1 MAKEQIIVTE
11 PRTDL
16 AWAAVIRALRQFG
29 GYNSVVFDDPVITAV
44 IKAGPWGGWT
54 GLCSKTEVELEY
66 SVKTE
71 FKNLYDHFSRFKE
84 SLPFGALPG
93 AFGSDSNGYAP
104 RPYLVET
111 GICLSSSLKKKLSD
125 FCKINSVFAHKDRR
139 TGPPESKG
147 HDPIGNESKNYR

>member
-54 GLCSKTEVELEY
+54 GLCSK
-66 SVKTE
+66 
-71 FKNLYDHFSRFKE
+71 
-84 SLPFGALPG
+84 
-93 AFGSDSNGYAP
+93 
-104 RPYLVET
+104 
-111 GICLSSSLKKKLSD
+111 
-125 FCKINSVFAHKDRR
+125 
-139 TGPPESKG
+139 
-147 HDPIGNESKNYR
+147 